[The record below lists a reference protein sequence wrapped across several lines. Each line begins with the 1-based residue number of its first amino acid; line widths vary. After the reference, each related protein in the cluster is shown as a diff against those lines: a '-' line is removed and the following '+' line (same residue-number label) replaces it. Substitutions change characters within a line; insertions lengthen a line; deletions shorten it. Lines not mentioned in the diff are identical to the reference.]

1 MGKSLFM
8 KVIDKAEKKYPKYSQ
23 ERLDFIKS
31 SLLEYMDGKLFCEV
45 TDNKGD
51 LYAVSDSVIEA
62 KLLSNDLEQ
71 GFHFH
76 ALMNVPSDCVIANA
90 KDSIGPWKVLLKSEL
105 DSGTTLITVHEDKD
119 TAGID
124 DHWKVTFD
132 YKYGLKK
139 EA

>member
-1 MGKSLFM
+1 MGKSLFQ
-8 KVIDKAEKKYPKYSQ
+8 KVIGKAEKLYPRYSQ

-31 SLLEYMDGKLFCEV
+31 SLLEYMDGKLFCEI

-51 LYAVSDSVIEA
+51 LYAVSDNVIEA

-76 ALMNVPSDCVIANA
+76 VLMNMPSDCVLADV
-90 KDSIGPWKVLLKSEL
+90 KDSIGPWKVFLKSES
-105 DSGTTLITVHEDKD
+105 DSGTTLITEHKDKD
-119 TAGID
+119 TAGIN